1 MPSQSITSRFNQLID
16 KYLTGEATPEEAAF
30 IKKYYQYF
38 EENPDT
44 TLSLSDEEIDLI
56 AYRMLEKLRM
66 NMDRPKAIPVIPI
79 QNKRNFRWVAAAILF
94 VILSTGTFF
103 LLNGKKPLSAETN
116 IANISV
122 KHDVAPGG
130 KKAMITLGDGSQI
143 ELDSS
148 QNGTISQQGNMKVI
162 KLSNGEI
169 VYKPKG
175 GNANSEVLINKLT
188 TPIGGQYQL
197 TLADGTKVW
206 MNSASSISYPTAFI
220 GSERQVKITGEV
232 YFEVAKNAKQPFR
245 VIINDHTEISVLGT
259 HFNVNAYDDKGAAMV
274 TLLEGSVQVKNNN
287 EVQMLKP
294 GQQAETNEAIK
305 VINNVNIDLIMAWKN
320 GYFSFDNTRLQMVM
334 NQLTRWYDVDVVY
347 EDNVPD
353 MKFWGSINMNSTLSQ
368 VLKILEESGVYFKI
382 ENKKI
387 IVLSKKNIYKE

>member
-1 MPSQSITSRFNQLID
+1 MPSKSITCSFNKQID
-16 KYLTGEATPEEAAF
+16 KYLSGEATPEEEAF
-30 IKKYYQYF
+30 IEKYYQYF
-38 EENPDT
+38 EHNADT
-44 TLSLSDEEIDLI
+44 AHSLSNEEIEVI
-56 AYRMLEKLRM
+56 KHRMLEKLREK
-66 NMDRPKAIPVIPI
+66 MDQPGPAPVISM
-79 QNKRNFRWVAAAILF
+79 QSKKNFRWIAAASVL
-94 VILSTGTFF
+94 VIFSTSFFF
-103 LLNGKKPLSAETN
+103 LWNPKKTISTEDS
-116 IANISV
+116 IVNISV
-122 KHDVAPGG
+122 KQDVAPGG

-143 ELDSS
+143 LLDSS
-148 QNGTISQQGNMKVI
+148 QNGTISQQGNIKVI

-169 VYKPKG
+169 VYKPQDE
-175 GNANSEVLINKLT
+175 NNNSEVSINTLT

-197 TLADGTKVW
+197 TLTDGTKVW

-220 GSERQVKITGEV
+220 GSERKVKITGEV
-232 YFEVAKNAKQPFR
+232 YFEVAKNAKQPFL
-245 VIINDHTEISVLGT
+245 VKINDHTEISVLGT

-274 TLLEGSVQVKNNN
+274 TLLEGSVRIKNNN

-305 VINNVNIDLIMAWKN
+305 IINSVNIDLVMAWKN

-334 NQLTRWYDVDVVY
+334 KQLTRWYDVDVVY
-347 EDNVPD
+347 EGNVPD

-387 IVLSKKNIYKE
+387 IVLSK